1 MSFVYPQ
8 ILWGLL
14 ALAIPI
20 IIHLFHFRRFKKVYF
35 SNVKL
40 LKEIKEEKS
49 ARNKVR
55 NFLVLLSRL
64 LAMALLI
71 FAFAQPF
78 ISKNNSVKAGKNYV
92 SIFIDNSYSMMAATE
107 DVPLIDKTKRRA
119 EEIVEAYDPADQ
131 FQILTHELKGSQQRW
146 ISKENVRSAIEEIEL
161 SPKVNTLSNVL
172 LVQKQSA
179 PADGNH
185 ITYMLSDFQKSIT
198 DIELEKDTTLEIN
211 FIPVQAV
218 KESNIAIDSAWF
230 ESVVPSINQ
239 NNKLY
244 VRVTNHSAENQKDIR
259 LSITHNGQNRPEGT
273 MDIPARSSI
282 TDTINLLLTKAGWQE
297 MEIKID
303 DYPIQFDDS
312 YYINF
317 NIKESIKV
325 LSINNSTND
334 RYLTALFRGLNQFD
348 LDNVSESSIQYDK
361 FKDYDLIIMTS
372 LTSVSSG
379 LSASLK
385 TYVENGG
392 NILVFPPRTA
402 NVETYNAFLN
412 QLNANSISQ
421 WDNTEQAVSKINTS
435 EFVFDNV
442 YTSTDSNLK
451 LPITKG
457 HYDFTSFSARG
468 GEYLLKYRSG
478 QNFLTKYNRGKGK
491 FYVCAAPLDV
501 KYNDLVTN
509 AEVFVPMLY
518 KLSFSATQSDKI
530 SYIIGKDNYTE
541 VNNTSSNNEIIYK
554 IKGEEEFIPG
564 QTNMGNTSL
573 INFNNMISKAGFYNL
588 NLEDQQI
595 KGLAFNYDR
604 IESNLDYKSSEELN
618 EEYGA
623 SANIISNTASA
634 DLSQI
639 IKQKDQ
645 GIRFWK
651 WCLILALL
659 FLAIETLLLRFW
671 KL

>member
-64 LAMALLI
+64 LAIAALV

-78 ISKNNSVKAGKNYV
+78 ISKNNTVKAGKNYV
-92 SIFIDNSYSMMAATE
+92 SIFVDNSYSMMAATE

-146 ISKENVRSAIEEIEL
+146 ISKDNVRSAIEEIEL
-161 SPKVNTLSNVL
+161 SPKVNALSNVL

-198 DIELEKDTTLEIN
+198 DIELEKDTTIEVNL
-211 FIPVQAV
+211 IPMQAV
-218 KESNIAIDSAWF
+218 RESNIAIDSAWF

-244 VRVTNHSAENQKDIR
+244 VRVTNHSDENQKDVR

-312 YYINF
+312 YFINF

-325 LSINNSTND
+325 LSLNNSGND

-348 LDNVSESSIQYDK
+348 LDNASESNIQYDK
-361 FKDYDLIIMTS
+361 FKDYDLIVLAS
-372 LTSVSSG
+372 LTSISSG
-379 LSASLK
+379 LTASLK

-392 NILVFPPRTA
+392 NIIAFPPRTA
-402 NVETYNAFLN
+402 DIETYNAFLN

-421 WDNTEQAVSKINTS
+421 WEDTEQSVSKINTS

-442 YTSTDSNLK
+442 YTSTSNNLK
-451 LPITKG
+451 LPTTQG
-457 HYDFTSFSARG
+457 HYNFTSFSARG
-468 GEYLLKYRSG
+468 GEYLLRYRSG

-491 FYVCAAPLDV
+491 VYICAAPLDV
-501 KYNDLVTN
+501 QYNDLVTN

-518 KLSFSATQSDKI
+518 KLSFSATQSEKI
-530 SYIIGKDNYTE
+530 SYAIGKDNYTE

-564 QTNMGNTSL
+564 QTNMGNTTL
-573 INFNNMISKAGFYNL
+573 VNFNNMIRKAGFYNL
-588 NLEDQQI
+588 NLEDQMV

-604 IESNLDYKSSEELN
+604 IESNLDYESKEEL
-618 EEYGA
+618 EDKYGA
-623 SANIISNTASA
+623 DANVIGNTASA

-651 WCLILALL
+651 WCLILALI

>member
-64 LAMALLI
+64 LAIAALV

-92 SIFIDNSYSMMAATE
+92 SIFVDNSYSMMAATE
-107 DVPLIDKTKRRA
+107 DVPLIDKTKKRA

-146 ISKENVRSAIEEIEL
+146 ISKDNVRNAIDEIEL
-161 SPKVNTLSNVL
+161 SPKVNALSNVL
-172 LVQKQSA
+172 LVQQQTA
-179 PADGNH
+179 PGDGNH
-185 ITYMLSDFQKSIT
+185 ILYMLSDFQKSIT
-198 DIELEKDTTLEIN
+198 DIELEKDTTLEVN
-211 FIPVQAV
+211 LIPMQAV

-244 VRVTNHSAENQKDIR
+244 VRVTNHSDENQKDVR

-273 MDIPARSSI
+273 MDIPAHSSI

-312 YYINF
+312 YFINF

-325 LSINNSTND
+325 LSINNAGND

-348 LDNVSESSIQYDK
+348 LDNVSESSIKYDK
-361 FKDYDLIIMTS
+361 FKDYDLIILTS

-379 LSASLK
+379 LTGSLK

-392 NILVFPPRTA
+392 NILVFPTRTA
-402 NVETYNAFLN
+402 NIETYNAFLN

-421 WDNTEQAVSKINTS
+421 WENTEQAVSKINTS

-442 YTSTDSNLK
+442 YTSTNSNLK

-457 HYDFTSFSARG
+457 HYNFTSFSARG
-468 GEYLLKYRSG
+468 GEYLLRYRSG

-491 FYVCAAPLDV
+491 LYICAAPLDV

-518 KLSFSATQSDKI
+518 KLSFSATQSEKI
-530 SYIIGKDNYTE
+530 SYAIGNDNYTE

-564 QTNMGNTSL
+564 QTNMGNTTL
-573 INFNNMISKAGFYNL
+573 VNFNNMIRKAGFYNL
-588 NLEDQQI
+588 NLEDQLV

-604 IESNLDYKSSEELN
+604 IESNLDYESTDELN
-618 EEYGA
+618 ERYGA
-623 SANIISNTASA
+623 NANVIGNTASA

>member
-1 MSFVYPQ
+1 
-8 ILWGLL
+8 
-14 ALAIPI
+14 
-20 IIHLFHFRRFKKVYF
+20 
-35 SNVKL
+35 
-40 LKEIKEEKS
+40 
-49 ARNKVR
+49 
-55 NFLVLLSRL
+55 
-64 LAMALLI
+64 MALLI

>member
-211 FIPVQAV
+211 FIPMQAV

-442 YTSTDSNLK
+442 YTSTGSNLK

-530 SYIIGKDNYTE
+530 SYIIGRDNYTE

>member
-64 LAMALLI
+64 LAMALLV

-146 ISKENVRSAIEEIEL
+146 ISKENVRNAIEEIEL

-211 FIPVQAV
+211 FIPMQAV

-442 YTSTDSNLK
+442 YTSTGSNLK

-530 SYIIGKDNYTE
+530 SYIIGRDNYTE

-573 INFNNMISKAGFYNL
+573 INFNNVISKAGFYNL

>member
-64 LAMALLI
+64 LAMALLV

-146 ISKENVRSAIEEIEL
+146 ISKENVRNAIEEIEL

-211 FIPVQAV
+211 FIPMQAV

-312 YYINF
+312 YFINF

-325 LSINNSTND
+325 LSINNAGND

-348 LDNVSESSIQYDK
+348 LDNVSESSIKYDK

-442 YTSTDSNLK
+442 YTSTGSNLK

-530 SYIIGKDNYTE
+530 SYIIGRDNYTE

-573 INFNNMISKAGFYNL
+573 INFNNVISKAGFYNL

>member
-1 MSFVYPQ
+1 
-8 ILWGLL
+8 
-14 ALAIPI
+14 
-20 IIHLFHFRRFKKVYF
+20 
-35 SNVKL
+35 
-40 LKEIKEEKS
+40 
-49 ARNKVR
+49 
-55 NFLVLLSRL
+55 
-64 LAMALLI
+64 MALLV

-146 ISKENVRSAIEEIEL
+146 ISKENVRNAIEEIEL

-211 FIPVQAV
+211 FIPMQAV

-317 NIKESIKV
+317 NIKENIKV

-442 YTSTDSNLK
+442 YTSTGSNLK

-530 SYIIGKDNYTE
+530 SYIIGRDNYTE